1 MVATHGCQS
10 LRDEG
15 YRQQA
20 ARTDGDKVADAAA
33 ADAAAAAVAPVD

>member
-20 ARTDGDKVADAAA
+20 ARTDGGKVADAV